1 MRTRNLAA
9 LALLVF
15 TGCAS
20 VEDLTGNNPI
30 VDTQGVN
37 MATYNRDLNECQ
49 AYADEVQ
56 IAEKAASGAVTG
68 AVVGGVIGAAVGN
81 SDTAKRGAGVGA
93 VAGGARGIGEG
104 IRERELVVKRCL
116 IGRGYRVLN

>member
-9 LALLVF
+9 FALLVI
-15 TGCAS
+15 TSCAS
-20 VEDLTGNNPI
+20 VEDLSGNNPI

-37 MATYNRDLNECQ
+37 LATYNRDLNECR

-68 AVVGGVIGAAVGN
+68 AVVGGVVGAVVGD
-81 SDTAKRGAGVGA
+81 SDTAQRAAGVGA
-93 VAGGARGIGEG
+93 VAGGARGIIEG
-104 IRERELVVKRCL
+104 IREREMVIKRCL
-116 IGRGYRVLN
+116 VGRGYRVLN

>member
-1 MRTRNLAA
+1 MGTRHVAA
-9 LALLVF
+9 LTLLVL

-20 VEDLTGNNPI
+20 VEELTGNNPI
-30 VDTQGVN
+30 VDTRGVD
-37 MATYNRDLNECQ
+37 MTTYTRDLSECQ

-68 AVVGGVIGAAVGN
+68 AVVGAAVGAAIGN

-104 IRERELVVKRCL
+104 IRERDTVIKRCL